1 MQAPLWRTTGGWID
15 SSCGASGGRMAL
27 VTPNYRL
34 PYDGLARMHLTLPD
48 SAPHTTIDGIWL
60 DWTAT
65 AQAPSTDPAYAS
77 VFAGETQLR
86 VVGAGDRTWPETA
99 DHIRTPAGSRGIYL
113 QLWCSPRDGPGW
125 CNWSSPGLVVRGLSL
140 DLEESDDPVVRAG
153 GSLLDGTKQRGAA
166 TLSLQATDADSGVRT
181 ITASLGRLELGSVD
195 LGATCVDDRLP
206 ACPTSVARSLR
217 IDTTRLPEGAERL
230 RLRVTDAAGNA
241 AETDGGK
248 VEIDNVPDAATGSGS
263 PGAGSPVA
271 GIPIPDPGVAPP
283 DATSAGDPF
292 PPNPLAG
299 GGHVPNGRGA
309 TPAARLIARLVAAGR
324 SARALTI
331 AAARQARVRGRVMA
345 PDGTPV
351 GAALLTVV
359 ERAPGSR
366 WRVAGV
372 VRTRAD
378 GHYGGP
384 LGSGP
389 SRELA
394 VVYRA
399 FGDSPRARWS
409 APLRLSVRARVT
421 VRASSSRRGWI
432 LRGRVAGRVP
442 PGGALVSIERR
453 VGGRWTVAGH
463 VRSDA
468 RGRVLWRSRSGPQ
481 TLRAV
486 VPEQAG
492 YPYASGSSRPL
503 RLG

>member
-1 MQAPLWRTTGGWID
+1 
-15 SSCGASGGRMAL
+15 
-27 VTPNYRL
+27 
-34 PYDGLARMHLTLPD
+34 
-48 SAPHTTIDGIWL
+48 
-60 DWTAT
+60 
-65 AQAPSTDPAYAS
+65 
-77 VFAGETQLR
+77 
-86 VVGAGDRTWPETA
+86 
-99 DHIRTPAGSRGIYL
+99 
-113 QLWCSPRDGPGW
+113 
-125 CNWSSPGLVVRGLSL
+125 
-140 DLEESDDPVVRAG
+140 
-153 GSLLDGTKQRGAA
+153 
-166 TLSLQATDADSGVRT
+166 
-181 ITASLGRLELGSVD
+181 
-195 LGATCVDDRLP
+195 
-206 ACPTSVARSLR
+206 
-217 IDTTRLPEGAERL
+217 
-230 RLRVTDAAGNA
+230 
-241 AETDGGK
+241 
-248 VEIDNVPDAATGSGS
+248 
-263 PGAGSPVA
+263 
-271 GIPIPDPGVAPP
+271 
-283 DATSAGDPF
+283 
-292 PPNPLAG
+292 
-299 GGHVPNGRGA
+299 
-309 TPAARLIARLVAAGR
+309 
-324 SARALTI
+324 
-331 AAARQARVRGRVMA
+331 
-345 PDGTPV
+345 
-351 GAALLTVV
+351 
-359 ERAPGSR
+359 
-366 WRVAGV
+366 